1 MDSKNIIIRQFKST
15 DSLEL
20 CAIIKRNL
28 VEVNSKDYPSDI
40 INSMCDLYTPNH
52 IIQMAKER
60 NIYVAELNGNI
71 IGTASLDKNIICTVF
86 VNTDYHRHGVGRKL
100 ISFIE
105 DSANKNSVKT
115 IQIHSSLT
123 SLNFYYALGY
133 LYVKQIEVPN
143 LGRSIIVEKQLK
155 LNYK

>member
-1 MDSKNIIIRQFKST
+1 MDAKNIIIREFKSM

-20 CAIIKRNL
+20 CAIIKKNL
-28 VEVNSKDYPSDI
+28 VEVNSKDYPEDI
-40 INSMCDLYTPNH
+40 INSMCNLYTPNH
-52 IIQMAKER
+52 IIKMAKER
-60 NIYVAELNGNI
+60 DIYVAELNGNI

-105 DSANKNSVKT
+105 DTANKNSVKT

-123 SLNFYYALGY
+123 SQDFYYALGY
-133 LYVKQIEVPN
+133 LYVKQVDVPN
-143 LGRSIIVEKQLK
+143 LGRSIIVEKQL
-155 LNYK
+155 